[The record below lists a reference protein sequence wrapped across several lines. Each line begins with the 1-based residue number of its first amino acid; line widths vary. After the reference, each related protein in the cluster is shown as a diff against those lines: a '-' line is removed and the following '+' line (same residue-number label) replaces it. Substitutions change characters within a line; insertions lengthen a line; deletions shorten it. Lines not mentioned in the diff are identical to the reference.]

1 MTVMNRCAKIK
12 ECPASQYLRCEAWLE
27 GMDCWEI
34 ASPRCSAGLR
44 LCLQY
49 GCPVYERYS
58 AEIEAALRD
67 RAMEPTRTSRESEET
82 SA

>member
-1 MTVMNRCAKIK
+1 MNHCAKIK
-12 ECPASQYLRCEAWLE
+12 ECPASQYLLCEAWLE
-27 GMDCWEI
+27 GLECWEI

-49 GCPVYERYS
+49 GCPVYERYTTD
-58 AEIEAALRD
+58 IEAALKD
-67 RAMEPTRTSRESEET
+67 RAMESTRSVREGEEP